1 MTTGR
6 AVAQA
11 PDAHARARRR
21 ELGLVIAREIGVVVV
36 LTDRGTV
43 RATYGARLLETAARD
58 RQALP
63 EPGEWV
69 HLRRWRDGPVTVE
82 GR

>member
-6 AVAQA
+6 AEAVAPVTHA
-11 PDAHARARRR
+11 PAWRP
-21 ELGLVIAREIGVVVV
+21 EVGLVIAREIGVVVV

-58 RQALP
+58 RRALP

-69 HLRRWRDGPVTVE
+69 RVRRWRDGPVTVE